1 MEIYLIRHTT
11 PDVAPGTCYGQA
23 DLGVTE
29 SFDEEAAAIVA
40 HLPPHVAAVYS
51 SPLQRCRRLAERLFP
66 GHAIRFDDRLKEI
79 SCGHWELRSWD
90 DIEPAPLQAWM
101 DDFVHVCIPGGES
114 YMLLYE
120 RVIAF
125 LQSLP
130 DAGGPVAVVT
140 HGGVIRS
147 VLAHIND
154 VPLRDSFDAFPI
166 HYGCTVHL
174 HRKGAGLGHRFLHN
188 VKRGVERHRPV
199 REQDNKRT

>member
-29 SFDEEAAAIVA
+29 SFDEEAAAIGP
-40 HLPPHVAAVYS
+40 HLPAGIAAVYS

-66 GHAIRFDDRLKEI
+66 NHDIRFDDRIKEI
-79 SCGHWELRSWD
+79 SCGDWELRSWD
-90 DIEPAPLQAWM
+90 DIDPGPLKAWM
-101 DDFVHVCIPGGES
+101 DDFVHVQIPGGES
-114 YMLLYE
+114 YTHLYQ
-120 RVIAF
+120 RVVNF

-147 VLAHIND
+147 VLAHINE
-154 VPLRDSFDAFPI
+154 VPLRESFDAFPI

-174 HRKGAGLGHRFLHN
+174 HRRDAVLQHRILHN

-199 REQDNKRT
+199 NANRES